1 MRTCVRCMGLYGAA
15 IQQYSGCDHTA
26 PYSRIA
32 ARSPRDLFG
41 ALAYGVAHS
50 KRRLYGPLYGQHT
63 LCGPHKRSMDRST
76 HALWTRALRN
86 RTESG
91 RIGRPSWPTGRPYSP
106 YSAPSHTDHT
116 TRNGCIIQ
124 HTAHTRPHA
133 VWSAVTIQHTAH
145 TAILPYSQPSACG
158 VVPPRI
164 GGRSGVNCHV
174 VLTETASR
182 SHKHVTH
189 IRLPHARPR
198 RTCSLR
204 RHRVTTPTA

>member
-1 MRTCVRCMGLYGAA
+1 MGLYGAA

-26 PYSRIA
+26 PYSRLA

-145 TAILPYSQPSACG
+145 TAILPYSQPSAA
-158 VVPPRI
+158 
-164 GGRSGVNCHV
+164 HV
-174 VLTETASR
+174 CTAEATSAA
-182 SHKHVTH
+182 T
-189 IRLPHARPR
+189 L
-198 RTCSLR
+198 CSLEMHPPNLTFNSAWSPGPQPR
-204 RHRVTTPTA
+204 LAIVISVSGGVIAMALPPQM